1 MSQKKDIKYQDFI
14 SLSGVGE
21 RVRSPAPLTRP
32 SSLAN
37 CLLHHMGTPTY
48 LIDIYFNS
56 CKGFL
61 FLLFTSTL
69 TV

>member
-1 MSQKKDIKYQDFI
+1 MSQKKDIKYQNFI
-14 SLSGVGE
+14 SHSGVGE
-21 RVRSPAPLTRP
+21 RVRTSAPLTGP

-37 CLLHHMGTPTY
+37 CPLHHLGTPTY

-61 FLLFTSTL
+61 FLLFMSTL